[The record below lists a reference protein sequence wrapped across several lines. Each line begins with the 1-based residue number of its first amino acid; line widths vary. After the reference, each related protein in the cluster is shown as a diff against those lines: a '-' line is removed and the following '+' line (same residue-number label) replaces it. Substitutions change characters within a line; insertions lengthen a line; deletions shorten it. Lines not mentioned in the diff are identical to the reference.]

1 VSTQQYVWVSGFCYP
16 RPSPAATKLLQ
27 ALHKRYHYENDL
39 SFNRIIIEGV
49 GLDLG
54 HLMMVEQIGT

>member
-1 VSTQQYVWVSGFCYP
+1 MYGSLVFVILGHP
-16 RPSPAATKLLQ
+16 LLLLNYCK
-27 ALHKRYHYENDL
+27 ALHERYHYENDL